1 MRPLLLGLI
10 YLMFFLSGAA
20 ALMYQVV
27 WVRSLTLVFGGT
39 HLAVTAVLSI
49 FMAGLALGGY
59 TIGKYVDRVKKP
71 LRLYGLLELG
81 IALFALIFVGLIKLY
96 PVVYIALAQGKD
108 NAYIYLAFI
117 RIIFSV
123 IALIVPTS
131 LMGGTL
137 PVLSKFVAGHPK
149 NIRSHL
155 SFLYGI
161 NTLGAVVGVLGAGF
175 FFLRFYSISTT
186 LYIAVI
192 ANVSIGLAA
201 VLLQDKATTV
211 LETDTFKEE
220 WGAGLTETVSTNLPS
235 ADSLNNL
242 FALKLVLWGIG
253 VSGFCALGYEV
264 LWTRI
269 LTIVLSASVYSFATM
284 LVAFLTGIALGS
296 GVYGFIPKVFKVRD
310 KGLERSISWF
320 GIVQVIIGVTAL
332 LVTMYIRDLP
342 MNLMRLHGFF
352 QSIGNSLFGVRIWSG
367 FALAFSYM
375 VVPTFFMGLAFPLA
389 GKVHAEYRKVV
400 GGAVG
405 EILAYNT
412 VGAILGAAV
421 SGFIMIYLFG
431 IERSLQML
439 IVINIGYGLL
449 VFFSVRNSKILNL
462 LAPSITLAALLFLAF
477 SHNGLR
483 IWEMKYFAIFRSN
496 QLEAFDT
503 PEKIRDALENTD
515 VLYYAE
521 GIEAVVSSVKVKGGE
536 QTFATNGRTEAS
548 TDLKDQQVMFALSH
562 LPMLLH
568 KNPQKVLVVGL
579 GSGMTLGAISVHPG
593 VDQITLVE
601 LEPKVLGV
609 ARTFADYNHHVLDNP
624 KVKIYFNDGR
634 NFLMTTGEKFDVITA
649 DPIHPWFRGAGYL
662 YTNEYFTLAA
672 EHLRPGGIVCQW
684 LPIYELTP
692 EDLKSV
698 VLTFRQQFKHTLL
711 WLTHY
716 DAELIGSNTP
726 IIIDEVE
733 LSKRISEP
741 LISSDLKRVMMG
753 SATDLLS
760 YFVMGT
766 EGMKQFSEGGI
777 INTDDN
783 LYLEYSAPFSIG
795 NLSVMG
801 LNVSAITK
809 YRENILPYLLTPT
822 DPEEQARQENRWANH
837 LEASELRG
845 RASSLFLSGRFK
857 TPEFNRLLE
866 ELDTKHPNFAPARF
880 LKHQRDTA
888 LAREPRLLQQTAL
901 MLQNEGGTVV
911 KVEISAVLAPVS
923 RERASVMF
931 IDNDARVIYGEL
943 YFSGLNH
950 EQQMI
955 QFVDDVM
962 ASIRATYHREARN
975 VFRKGSRFPSA
986 PSTLQEVKEIID
998 RKIQEKSLEKVSE

>member
-1 MRPLLLGLI
+1 VHPLLLSLI

-27 WVRSLTLVFGGT
+27 WVRSLTLIFGGT

-81 IALFALIFVGLIKLY
+81 IALFAIIFIGLIRLY
-96 PVVYIALAQGKD
+96 PLVYIALARGKD
-108 NAYIYLAFI
+108 NAHVYLAFI
-117 RIIFSV
+117 RVIFSV

-149 NIRSHL
+149 NLRVHL

-161 NTLGAVVGVLGAGF
+161 NTLGAVLGVLAAGF
-175 FFLRFYSISTT
+175 FLLRFYSLSTT
-186 LYIAVI
+186 LHLAII
-192 ANVSIGLAA
+192 ANVCIGLAA
-201 VLLQDKATTV
+201 VLLQPKATTV
-211 LETDTFKEE
+211 LEAVTEY
-220 WGAGLTETVSTNLPS
+220 GQGSTETGAPDLSTAES
-235 ADSLNNL
+235 SNNV

-269 LTIVLSASVYSFATM
+269 LTIVMSASVYSFATM

-296 GVYGFIPKVFKVRD
+296 GVYGLIPKVFRVSDR
-310 KGLERSISWF
+310 GVGRSISWF

-332 LVTMYIRDLP
+332 LVTVYIRDLP

-352 QSIGNSLFGVRIWSG
+352 QSIGISLFGVRMWSG

-389 GKVHAEYRKVV
+389 GKVHAQYRKVV

-412 VGAILGAAV
+412 VGAILGAAL
-421 SGFIMIYLFG
+421 SGFVLIYLFG

-439 IVINIGYGLL
+439 IVINIGYGIL
-449 VFFSVRNSKILNL
+449 VFFSVRTSKIVNL
-462 LAPSITLAALLFLAF
+462 LVPSATLAALLFLAL
-477 SHNGLR
+477 NNNALR
-483 IWEMKYFAIFRSN
+483 IWETKYFAIFRSN
-496 QLEAFDT
+496 DLEAFDT
-503 PEKIRDALENTD
+503 PEKIRHALENTD
-515 VLYYAE
+515 VLYYGE

-568 KNPQKVLVVGL
+568 KDPKKVLVVGL
-579 GSGMTLGAISVHPG
+579 GSGMSLGAISVHPS
-593 VDQITLVE
+593 VEEITLVE

-624 KVKIYFNDGR
+624 KVKIFFNDGR
-634 NFLMTTGEKFDVITA
+634 NFLMTTEEKFDVITA

-662 YTNEYFTLAA
+662 YTNEYFTLAS

-692 EDLKSV
+692 ADLKSV

-716 DAELIGSNTP
+716 DAELIGSNSP
-726 IIIDEVE
+726 IIIDEAE
-733 LSKRISEP
+733 LGKRISEP
-741 LISSDLKRVMMG
+741 LIASDLKRVMMG

-760 YFVMGT
+760 YFLMGT
-766 EGMKQFSEGGI
+766 EGMKAFSQGGI

-795 NLSVMG
+795 NPSLMG
-801 LNVSAITK
+801 RNVSALSQ
-809 YRENILPYLLTPT
+809 YREDILPYLLRPT
-822 DPEEQARQENRWANH
+822 DPEEQARQENRWASF

-845 RASSLFLSGRFK
+845 RASSLFLSGLFK
-857 TPEFNRLLE
+857 TPEFGKLMGELE
-866 ELDTKHPNFAPARF
+866 TRYPNFAPARF
-880 LKHQRDTA
+880 LEFERDLA
-888 LAREPRLLQQTAL
+888 LAREPRLLQKTAL
-901 MLQNEGGTVV
+901 ILQNEQGAAV
-911 KVEISAVLAPVS
+911 KVEISAVLVPVS
-923 RERASVMF
+923 SKRASVMF
-931 IDNDARVIYGEL
+931 VDNDARVVYGEL

-950 EQQMI
+950 EQRMD

-962 ASIRATYHREARN
+962 RTIRSIYRDEAWN
-975 VFRKGSRFPSA
+975 ALRKGSKFPA
-986 PSTLQEVKEIID
+986 AASTLKEIREII
-998 RKIQEKSLEKVSE
+998 KVKVQENMQEKVPG

>member
-1 MRPLLLGLI
+1 
-10 YLMFFLSGAA
+10 MFFLSGAA

-81 IALFALIFVGLIKLY
+81 IALFALIFLGLIKLY
-96 PVVYIALAQGKD
+96 PLFYIDLARGKD
-108 NAYIYLAFI
+108 NALVYLAFI
-117 RIIFSV
+117 RVIFSV
-123 IALIVPTS
+123 IALIGPTS

-149 NIRSHL
+149 NIRIHL

-161 NTLGAVVGVLGAGF
+161 NTLGAVAGVIAAGF
-175 FFLRFYSISTT
+175 FLLRFYSLSTT
-186 LYIAVI
+186 LYLAII
-192 ANVSIGLAA
+192 ANVAIGLAA
-201 VLLQDKATTV
+201 VLLQGKATTV
-211 LETDTFKEE
+211 METNTFSAEYGEGSTDTV
-220 WGAGLTETVSTNLPS
+220 APDLSTAES
-235 ADSLNNL
+235 SKNL

-284 LVAFLTGIALGS
+284 LIAFLTGIALGS
-296 GVYGFIPKVFKVRD
+296 GVYGLIPKVFRVSDR
-310 KGLERSISWF
+310 GVSRSISWF
-320 GIVQVIIGVTAL
+320 GIVQATIGITAL
-332 LVTMYIRDLP
+332 LVTIYIRDLP

-352 QSIGNSLFGVRIWSG
+352 QRIGVSLFGVRVWSG
-367 FALAFSYM
+367 FALAFLYM

-389 GKVHAEYRKVV
+389 GKVHTEYRKVV

-421 SGFIMIYLFG
+421 SGFLMIYLFG

-449 VFFSVRNSKILNL
+449 VLFSMRNIRILKVL
-462 LAPSITLAALLFLAF
+462 VPSVTLAALLFLALN
-477 SHNGLR
+477 HNGLR
-483 IWEMKYFAIFRSN
+483 IWDRKYFAIFRSN
-496 QLEAFDT
+496 QLEDFDT
-503 PEKIRDALENTD
+503 PEKIREALENTD

-536 QTFATNGRTEAS
+536 QAFVTNGRTEAS
-548 TDLKDQQVMFALSH
+548 TNLKDQQVMFTLSH

-568 KNPQKVLVVGL
+568 KDPKKVLVVGL
-579 GSGMTLGAISVHPG
+579 GSGMTLGAISVYPS
-593 VDQITLVE
+593 VEQITLVE

-609 ARTFADYNHHVLDNP
+609 ARTFADYNHHVLENP
-624 KVKIYFNDGR
+624 KVKMYFNDGR
-634 NFLMTTGEKFDVITA
+634 NFLMTTDEKFDVITA

-662 YTNEYFTLAA
+662 YTNEYFTLAS
-672 EHLRPGGIVCQW
+672 EHLRPGGIICQW

-716 DAELIGSNTP
+716 DAELVGSNTP
-726 IIIDEVE
+726 VIIDEEE
-733 LSKRISEP
+733 LSKRISKP
-741 LISSDLKRVMMG
+741 AISDDLNRVMMG

-760 YFVMGT
+760 YFMMGT
-766 EGMKQFSEGGI
+766 EGMKGFSQGGI

-795 NLSVMG
+795 NPSVMG

-809 YRENILPYLLTPT
+809 YRENILPYLLRPM
-822 DPEEQARQENRWANH
+822 DPKEQARQKNRWANH
-837 LEASELRG
+837 EEASELRG
-845 RASSLFLSGRFK
+845 RASSLFLSGRFN
-857 TPEFNRLLE
+857 TTEFRKLIE
-866 ELDTKHPNFAPARF
+866 ELDTKYPNFAPVRF
-880 LKHQRDTA
+880 LKHEIDAA
-888 LAREPRLLQQTAL
+888 LAREPRLLQKTAL
-901 MLQNEGGTVV
+901 ILQNEERAIIE
-911 KVEISAVLAPVS
+911 VEISAVLVPLS
-923 RERASVMF
+923 SKRASVVF
-931 IDNDARVIYGEL
+931 VDNDARVVYGEL

-950 EQQMI
+950 EQHMN
-955 QFVDDVM
+955 QFVDEVM
-962 ASIRATYHREARN
+962 ASIRASYDRDARKALQEGN
-975 VFRKGSRFPSA
+975 RFPSVA
-986 PSTLQEVKEIID
+986 STLKEIREIIKV
-998 RKIQEKSLEKVSE
+998 KIQKNSQLGKNLFSP

>member
-1 MRPLLLGLI
+1 
-10 YLMFFLSGAA
+10 MFFLSGAA
-20 ALMYQVV
+20 ALIYQVV
-27 WVRSLTLVFGGT
+27 WVRSLTLVFGGS

-71 LRLYGLLELG
+71 LKLYGLLELG
-81 IALFALIFVGLIKLY
+81 IALSALIFIGLMKLY
-96 PVVYIALAQGKD
+96 PLVYIALAQGRD
-108 NAYIYLAFI
+108 NAHLYLTFI

-137 PVLSKFVAGHPK
+137 PVLSKFIAGHPK

-161 NTLGAVVGVLGAGF
+161 NTFGAVLGVIAAGF
-175 FFLRFYSISTT
+175 FFLRFYSVSTT
-186 LYIAVI
+186 LYIAI
-192 ANVSIGLAA
+192 ISNVSIGLAA

-211 LETDTFKEE
+211 LDTHTFKAEYE
-220 WGAGLTETVSTNLPS
+220 DGITEILSTDLSSAGNSNS
-235 ADSLNNL
+235 I
-242 FALKLVLWGIG
+242 FALKLVLLGIG

-269 LTIVLSASVYSFATM
+269 LTIALSASVYSFATM
-284 LVAFLTGIALGS
+284 LVAFLAGIALGS
-296 GVYGFIPKVFKVRD
+296 GVYGLIPKFFKFSGR
-310 KGLERSISWF
+310 GIGRSVSWF
-320 GIVQVIIGVTAL
+320 GIVQVTIGVTAL
-332 LVTMYIRDLP
+332 LVTIYIRDLP

-352 QSIGNSLFGVRIWSG
+352 ESIGISLFGVRIWSN
-367 FALAFSYM
+367 FVLAFSYM
-375 VVPTFFMGLAFPLA
+375 VVPTFFMGIAFPLA
-389 GKVHAEYRKVV
+389 GKIHAEYRKVV

-412 VGAILGAAV
+412 IGAILGAAV
-421 SGFIMIYLFG
+421 SGFILIYLFG

-449 VFFSVRNSKILNL
+449 VFFSVRNIKILNL
-462 LAPSITLAALLFLAF
+462 LVPSVTLAALLFLAF
-477 SHNGLR
+477 NHNGLR
-483 IWEMKYFAIFRSN
+483 IWDMKYFAVFRSN
-496 QLEAFDT
+496 DLEAFDT
-503 PEKIRDALENTD
+503 PRKIRNIVENTN

-536 QTFATNGRTEAS
+536 QSFVTNGRTEAS
-548 TDLKDQQVMFALSH
+548 TDLKDQQLMFALSH

-568 KNPQKVLVVGL
+568 KNPKKVLVVGL
-579 GSGMTLGAISVHPG
+579 GSGMTLGAISVHPS
-593 VDQITLVE
+593 VSEITLVE

-609 ARTFADYNHHVLDNP
+609 ARTFEDYNHHVLDNP

-634 NFLMTTGEKFDVITA
+634 NFLLTTDEKFDVITA

-662 YTNEYFTLAA
+662 YTNEYFALAS
-672 EHLRPGGIVCQW
+672 EHLLPGGIICQW

-698 VLTFRQQFKHTLL
+698 VLTFRQQFKHTML

-716 DAELIGSNTP
+716 DAALIGSNMP
-726 IIIDEVE
+726 IIIDEGE
-733 LSKRISEP
+733 LSKHISEP
-741 LISSDLKRVMMG
+741 AISDDLNRVMMG

-766 EGMKQFSEGGI
+766 DGMKDFSQGGI

-783 LYLEYSAPFSIG
+783 LYLEFSAPFSIG
-795 NLSVMG
+795 KPALMG
-801 LNVSAITK
+801 LNVNAITK
-809 YRENILPYLLTPT
+809 YRENILPYLVTPT
-822 DPEEQARQENRWANH
+822 DPEEQAQQQNRWSNH
-837 LEASELRG
+837 LEAIELRG
-845 RASSLFLSGRFK
+845 RASSLFLSGYFK
-857 TPEFNRLLE
+857 SPELNKLIE

-880 LKHQRDTA
+880 LKQERDAA
-888 LAREPRLLQQTAL
+888 LAREPRLLQNTAL
-901 MLQNEGGTVV
+901 ILQNEE
-911 KVEISAVLAPVS
+911 KAIIRVEISAVLVPVS
-923 RERASVMF
+923 SERASVVF
-931 IDNDARVIYGEL
+931 VDNDARVVYGEL
-943 YFSGLNH
+943 YFSGLNY
-950 EQQMI
+950 EQHMN

-962 ASIRATYHREARN
+962 DSIRASYDRDARN
-975 VFRKGSRFPSA
+975 AFREGSRFPSA
-986 PSTLQEVKEIID
+986 ASTLQQIKEIIEL
-998 RKIQEKSLEKVSE
+998 KIEENS

>member
-1 MRPLLLGLI
+1 MRQLFLGLI

-27 WVRSLTLVFGGT
+27 WVRSLTLVFGGS

-59 TIGKYVDRVKKP
+59 TIGTYVDRVKKP

-81 IALFALIFVGLIKLY
+81 IGLFALVFIGLMRLY
-96 PVVYIALAQGKD
+96 PLVYIALAQGQD
-108 NAYIYLAFI
+108 NAHLYLTFI

-137 PVLSKFVAGHPK
+137 PVLSKFIAGHPK

-161 NTLGAVVGVLGAGF
+161 NTFGAVLGVIAAGF
-175 FFLRFYSISTT
+175 FFLRFYSVSTT
-186 LYIAVI
+186 YYIAI
-192 ANVSIGLAA
+192 ILNVTIGLAA

-211 LETDTFKEE
+211 LDTRTFKAEYDD
-220 WGAGLTETVSTNLPS
+220 GTTETISTGLSSAESTNR
-235 ADSLNNL
+235 L

-284 LVAFLTGIALGS
+284 LIAFLTGIALGS
-296 GVYGFIPKVFKVRD
+296 GVYGLIPKVFRVSDR
-310 KGLERSISWF
+310 GIWRSISWF
-320 GIVQVIIGVTAL
+320 GIVQVTIGVTAL
-332 LVTMYIRDLP
+332 LVTIYIRDLP
-342 MNLMRLHGFF
+342 MNLMHLHGFF
-352 QSIGNSLFGVRIWSG
+352 QRIGVSLFGVRVWSG
-367 FALAFSYM
+367 FALAFLYM

-389 GKVHAEYRKVV
+389 GKVHTEYRKVV

-412 VGAILGAAV
+412 IGAILGAAV
-421 SGFIMIYLFG
+421 SGFILIYLFG

-449 VFFSVRNSKILNL
+449 VFFSMRNSKIPNL
-462 LAPSITLAALLFLAF
+462 LMPSITLAALLFLAF
-477 SHNGLR
+477 NHNGLR
-483 IWEMKYFAIFRSN
+483 IWDMKYFAVFRSN
-496 QLEAFDT
+496 DLEAFET
-503 PEKIRDALENTD
+503 PRKIRNIVENTN

-536 QTFATNGRTEAS
+536 QSFVTNGRTEAS

-568 KNPQKVLVVGL
+568 KNPKKVLVIGL
-579 GSGMTLGAISVHPG
+579 GSGMTLGAISVHPS
-593 VDQITLVE
+593 VSEITLVE
-601 LEPKVLGV
+601 LEPKVLEV
-609 ARTFADYNHHVLDNP
+609 ARTFEDYNHHVLDNP

-634 NFLMTTGEKFDVITA
+634 NFLLTTDEKFDVITA

-662 YTNEYFTLAA
+662 YTSEYFALAS
-672 EHLRPGGIVCQW
+672 EHLRPAGIICQW

-698 VLTFRQQFKHTLL
+698 VLTFRQHFKHTML

-726 IIIDEVE
+726 IIIDEVG

-741 LISSDLKRVMMG
+741 AISDDLNRVMMG

-760 YFVMGT
+760 YFMMGT
-766 EGMKQFSEGGI
+766 EGMKGFSQGGI

-783 LYLEYSAPFSIG
+783 LYLEYSAPSSIG
-795 NLSVMG
+795 NPSLMG
-801 LNVSAITK
+801 VNVSAITK
-809 YRENILPYLLTPT
+809 YRENILPYLLRPT
-822 DPEEQARQENRWANH
+822 DPEEQARQQNRWANF

-857 TPEFNRLLE
+857 TAEFSKLLE
-866 ELDTKHPNFAPARF
+866 ELDAKHPNFAPVRF
-880 LKHQRDTA
+880 LKHEIDAA
-888 LAREPRLLQQTAL
+888 LAREPRLLQKTAL
-901 MLQNEGGTVV
+901 ILQNEQGAII
-911 KVEISAVLAPVS
+911 KVEISAVLVPINS
-923 RERASVMF
+923 ERASVVF
-931 IDNDARVIYGEL
+931 VDNDARVVYGEL
-943 YFSGLNH
+943 YFSGVNH
-950 EQQMI
+950 EQHMD
-955 QFVDDVM
+955 QFVDKVM
-962 ASIRATYHREARN
+962 ASIRASYDRDVRNAFREGNRY
-975 VFRKGSRFPSA
+975 PSLA
-986 PSTLQEVKEIID
+986 STLKELREIIKV
-998 RKIQEKSLEKVSE
+998 KIQKK

>member
-1 MRPLLLGLI
+1 VHPLLLSLI

-59 TIGKYVDRVKKP
+59 TIGKYVDRVKRP

-81 IALFALIFVGLIKLY
+81 IALFAVIFIGLIRLY
-96 PVVYIALAQGKD
+96 PLVYIALAQGKD
-108 NAYIYLAFI
+108 NAHLYLAFI
-117 RIIFSV
+117 RLIFSV

-137 PVLSKFVAGHPK
+137 PVLSKFIAGHPK
-149 NIRSHL
+149 NLRVHL

-161 NTLGAVVGVLGAGF
+161 NTLGAVVGVIGAGF
-175 FFLRFYSISTT
+175 FLLRFYSLSTT
-186 LYIAVI
+186 LYLAII
-192 ANVSIGLAA
+192 ANVSIGVAA
-201 VLLQDKATTV
+201 VLLQPKATTV
-211 LETDTFKEE
+211 LETGTIRTEYGKGSSET
-220 WGAGLTETVSTNLPS
+220 GAPDLSTAES
-235 ADSLNNL
+235 FNNL

-269 LTIVLSASVYSFATM
+269 LTIVMSASVYSFATM

-296 GVYGFIPKVFKVRD
+296 GVYGLIPKVFRLSDRGV
-310 KGLERSISWF
+310 GRSISWF

-332 LVTMYIRDLP
+332 LVTIYIRDLP
-342 MNLMRLHGFF
+342 MNLMGLHGFF
-352 QSIGNSLFGVRIWSG
+352 QSIGISLFGVRIWSG
-367 FALAFSYM
+367 FALAFLYM

-389 GKVHAEYRKVV
+389 GKVHAQYRKVV

-421 SGFIMIYLFG
+421 SGFVMIYLFG

-449 VFFSVRNSKILNL
+449 VFFSVRKNKVLNL
-462 LAPSITLAALLFLAF
+462 LVPTTTLAAFLFLVF

-483 IWEMKYFAIFRSN
+483 IWETKYFAIFRSN
-496 QLEAFDT
+496 ELGAFAT

-515 VLYYAE
+515 VLYYGE

-536 QTFATNGRTEAS
+536 QDFVTNGRTEAS

-568 KNPQKVLVVGL
+568 KNPKKVLVVGL
-579 GSGMTLGAISVHPG
+579 GSGMTLGAISVHPS
-593 VDQITLVE
+593 VEEITLVE

-634 NFLMTTGEKFDVITA
+634 NFLMTTREKFDVITA

-662 YTNEYFTLAA
+662 YTNEYFTLAS
-672 EHLRPGGIVCQW
+672 EHLRPGGIICQW

-716 DAELIGSNTP
+716 DAELIGSNSP
-726 IIIDEVE
+726 IIIDEAE

-741 LISSDLKRVMMG
+741 LIHSDLKRVMMG

-760 YFVMGT
+760 YFLMGT
-766 EGMKQFSEGGI
+766 KGMKAFSQGGI

-795 NLSVMG
+795 NPSLMG
-801 LNVSAITK
+801 RNVSALTQ
-809 YRENILPYLLTPT
+809 YRENILPYLLKPT
-822 DPEEQARQENRWANH
+822 DPEEQARQEKRWAGF

-845 RASSLFLSGRFK
+845 RASSLFLSGLFK
-857 TPEFNRLLE
+857 TPEFGKLLG
-866 ELDTKHPNFAPARF
+866 ELETKYPDFAPARF
-880 LKHQRDTA
+880 LKYERDLV
-888 LAREPRLLQQTAL
+888 LAREPRLLQKTVL
-901 MLQNEGGTVV
+901 ILQNEQGAVV
-911 KVEISAVLAPVS
+911 SVEISAVLVPVS
-923 RERASVMF
+923 SKRASVMF
-931 IDNDARVIYGEL
+931 VDNAARVVYGEL
-943 YFSGLNH
+943 YFSGLNYGQH
-950 EQQMI
+950 MD
-955 QFVDDVM
+955 QFVDEVM
-962 ASIRATYHREARN
+962 RNIRSFYRREAWN
-975 VFRKGSRFPSA
+975 ALRKGSKFPAVS
-986 PSTLQEVKEIID
+986 STLKEIKEII
-998 RKIQEKSLEKVSE
+998 KVKVQENIPEKVPG

>member
-81 IALFALIFVGLIKLY
+81 IALFALIFAGLIKLY
-96 PVVYIALAQGKD
+96 PLVYIALAQGRD
-108 NAYIYLAFI
+108 NAHLYLAFI
-117 RIIFSV
+117 RVIFSV

-137 PVLSKFVAGHPK
+137 PVLSKFIAGHPK

-161 NTLGAVVGVLGAGF
+161 NTLGAVVGVIAAGF
-175 FFLRFYSISTT
+175 FFLRFYSVSAT
-186 LYIAVI
+186 LYIAI
-192 ANVSIGLAA
+192 ISNVSIGLAA

-211 LETDTFKEE
+211 LDTETFKAEY
-220 WGAGLTETVSTNLPS
+220 GDGLTETVSTDLS
-235 ADSLNNL
+235 TAESLNNL
-242 FALKLVLWGIG
+242 FTLKLVLWGIG

-296 GVYGFIPKVFKVRD
+296 GVYGLIPKVFRVSDR
-310 KGLERSISWF
+310 GIGRSISWF
-320 GIVQVIIGVTAL
+320 GIVQGTIGVTAL
-332 LVTMYIRDLP
+332 LVTIYIRDLP

-352 QSIGNSLFGVRIWSG
+352 QSIGISLFAVRIWSG

-375 VVPTFFMGLAFPLA
+375 VVPTFFMGIAFPLA

-412 VGAILGAAV
+412 VGAILGAAM

-449 VFFSVRNSKILNL
+449 VFFSVRNIKILNL
-462 LAPSITLAALLFLAF
+462 LVPSITLAALLFLAF
-477 SHNGLR
+477 SHNGFR

-496 QLEAFDT
+496 VLEAFDT
-503 PEKIRDALENTD
+503 PKKIRDALENTD

-536 QTFATNGRTEAS
+536 QTFATNGRSEAS

-568 KNPQKVLVVGL
+568 KNPKKVLVVGL
-579 GSGMTLGAISVHPG
+579 GSGMTLGAISVHPS
-593 VDQITLVE
+593 VDEITLVE

-609 ARTFADYNHHVLDNP
+609 ARTFADYNHKVLDNP

-634 NFLMTTGEKFDVITA
+634 NFLLTTDEKFDVITA

-662 YTNEYFTLAA
+662 YTNEYFTLAS
-672 EHLRPGGIVCQW
+672 EHLRPGGIICQW

-716 DAELIGSNTP
+716 DAELIGSNAP

-733 LSKRISEP
+733 LSKRISSP
-741 LISSDLKRVMMG
+741 VISSDLNRVMMG

-760 YFVMGT
+760 YFMMGT
-766 EGMKQFSEGGI
+766 EGMKGFSQGGI

-795 NLSVMG
+795 NPALMG
-801 LNVSAITK
+801 LNVNAIIK

-822 DPEEQARQENRWANH
+822 DPEEQAQQENRWANH
-837 LEASELRG
+837 LEAIELRG

-857 TPEFNRLLE
+857 TPN
-866 ELDTKHPNFAPARF
+866 
-880 LKHQRDTA
+880 
-888 LAREPRLLQQTAL
+888 LA
-901 MLQNEGGTVV
+901 N
-911 KVEISAVLAPVS
+911 
-923 RERASVMF
+923 
-931 IDNDARVIYGEL
+931 
-943 YFSGLNH
+943 
-950 EQQMI
+950 
-955 QFVDDVM
+955 
-962 ASIRATYHREARN
+962 
-975 VFRKGSRFPSA
+975 
-986 PSTLQEVKEIID
+986 
-998 RKIQEKSLEKVSE
+998 